1 MLENHKQENEEW
13 IRQRRQENDEERQ
26 ANAEEKVIDGT
37 CTCMYVCMYVC
48 AVCLLGKT

>member
-13 IRQRRQENDEERQ
+13 IRQRCKENDEERQ
-26 ANAEEKVIDGT
+26 ANAEEKVIGVIDI
-37 CTCMYVCMYVC
+37 CINYY